1 MFLRKLLF
9 PSFFF
14 TCVRYLFLLTQIENK
29 KIKVYYPFNKGSYAI
44 EILKRKNI
52 SVRQKK
58 KYVTVKNK
66 NTKRHYQ
73 LAFLVFDIIKIFG
86 RISDKEL
93 LGHVIAHNNEF
104 IELEKKKKKKRWE
117 YLFNNDCINFDVLKI
132 FLKNNKFEWPLTIN
146 SGQIKDQGAINI
158 PVAPIVYVENCR
170 KINEQFKSKNKNKK
184 INLKIINDH
193 VSELP
198 ISNDAIQCV
207 FSSFSDSDS
216 LTKDHFINKIHEW
229 APSDVDWY
237 TFVYN
242 LREEPSDN
250 IKRFFD

>member
-1 MFLRKLLF
+1 
-9 PSFFF
+9 
-14 TCVRYLFLLTQIENK
+14 
-29 KIKVYYPFNKGSYAI
+29 
-44 EILKRKNI
+44 
-52 SVRQKK
+52 
-58 KYVTVKNK
+58 
-66 NTKRHYQ
+66 
-73 LAFLVFDIIKIFG
+73 IFG

-158 PVAPIVYVENCR
+158 PVSPIVYVENCR

-229 APSDVDWY
+229 APSDGLKKKKKFLRKTKVWQNMYQNKSESYTSRHLFFKGIVDWY